1 MSQSTL
7 LKHRRHLACLLFL
20 IGTVVGLHAE
30 SVQIGDLYYNLN
42 TTDRTAE
49 VTYENTTSSNY
60 SSLPADV
67 VIPATVKYRNVDF
80 SVISITNRAFANC
93 KVIQSISIPAT
104 VNTIG
109 SATGNEDY
117 KPFYGCTSL
126 KSVRFEDGSQP
137 LKMGSYYRYDSYYSY
152 YGNGMFHNS
161 PLEEVYLGRNI
172 EYINWGGYSFERYPE
187 GYGYS
192 AFYDQPKLTKV
203 TIGPQVTDIPQYL
216 FYKSTIVSID
226 LANVKTVGLYAFKQS
241 TALSTVLTGPEL
253 EDLAEEAFYGCSAL
267 GAISIPN
274 KMIEVKNRVFE
285 QCSSLKTV
293 SFGNSLE
300 KIGVS
305 SFADCVALESIELP
319 LSFKNLSERAFW
331 GCKNLRSVTLRD
343 GFQRVGREAFGNCS
357 QLTSLKLPLSCSSIE
372 EGAFSGCSAMTSIT
386 LGSITEI
393 PGQAFLNCSSLES
406 IVIPATVNTIGS
418 ATGNEDYK
426 PFYGC
431 TSLKSVRFEDGSQPL
446 KMGSYYR
453 YDSYYSYY
461 GNGMFHNS
469 PLEEVYLGRNIE
481 YINWGGYSFERYPEG
496 YGYSAFYDQPKLTKV
511 TIGPQVTDIPQY
523 LFYKNPALTLMR
535 LPNVKT
541 IGKSAFELCSKLT
554 TLDIGEA
561 LEIVGAR
568 AFYGCTNVTKLTF
581 PDAINKI
588 GSEAFYDCT
597 SVTEITVG
605 SGLKAIGEK
614 GFYNCG
620 SFTALILPSGFTT
633 MGDAAFMNCR
643 KLTIAQLGESLTA
656 IPDQAFEECV
666 SLSEMIVPATVQSIG
681 NRAFFNDSG
690 IATCSMQEGLK
701 TIGYEVFYNNSGLT
715 SMSIP
720 GTVESIGR
728 DAFVKCTNIRT
739 FRFRDGE
746 GTLTLQNDRSYYE
759 DDKNRD
765 LRYRYFYDCP
775 ITTMYVG
782 KNIQYTYET
791 TDDTDSSS
799 RIYGSP
805 LYKKSTLRSIRF
817 GNKVTEVWDCMAF
830 ACPNLQKVTFGNSV
844 KNIRS
849 YAFYKS
855 VKLPKVE
862 FPQTLAVIGSNAF
875 QKNDILTSTI
885 YIGSN
890 DHTLTLGDYAF
901 KQCIALPAVNLPGN
915 LSSIGNNTFQNC
927 EKLKDVIFEKIEG
940 YSPALTIG
948 NYSFAQCPIIESLT
962 FPGRL
967 KSIGNYTF
975 QDNFSLATLVFEDSP
990 AAVSLG
996 YGATEK
1002 KGTDSYGPLFG
1013 DCPLSSLYIGRNI
1026 DYTTTQSAGYSPF
1039 YNQMFLKDVRFS
1051 QAGTVTYCK
1060 DYLLSGVSSCKSM
1073 VLPESL
1079 SSIGSRSFE
1088 RMTVL
1093 EGVTIP
1099 NNVSTIGTYAFTQN
1113 KGLKFAK
1120 LSTGCEW
1127 LKEGLFADC
1136 DSLESITIPPVVTQ
1150 MDTKMFRNCT
1160 SLATVTFEGREELL
1174 TIGYGASHSEYGLF
1188 RDCPVETLNIDRWLS
1203 YNTDRATR
1211 SPFYSV
1217 KTLKHL
1223 NIGDNVKLIDKYMFS
1238 YCSGLEEVTLPEQI
1252 ESVGLWG
1259 FRGCT
1264 SLKAIHF
1271 GNKISQISD
1280 YAFNSCTSLDN
1291 VAFPESMTSIADNS
1305 FSECTSLKTLDLGKK
1320 LMIIGPSAFKGDVAL
1335 EGVDF
1340 PTTLYGLG
1348 VESFS
1353 GCTSLPSI
1361 EIKGISSVGK
1371 QSFQG
1376 CTGLKWVSLSAKTT
1390 SLGENSFAG
1399 CTGIGYV
1406 KSYAETPPEGLAN
1419 FPEAV
1424 VANGTLFVPEASM
1437 EEYEFSEL
1445 WGPWLKK
1452 PLTED
1457 VLVTSISLSQNEIAF
1472 RATETIQLTATVGE
1486 DNAVNK
1492 DVIWKSSDENIATV
1506 DETGLVTAIAVGN
1519 AEITAKAA
1527 DGSGIRD
1534 ICAVTVNPTAVE
1546 SITLSQTAATL
1557 KKNRELSLEATIL
1570 PATATVKELNWTSSD
1585 PTKATVDAD
1594 GVVKTLLTGDVTITA
1609 SAKDDSGVAAT
1620 LALTVIAP
1628 SRGDSN
1634 DNDVVNV
1641 TDAVNTANYAVGKDV
1656 ANFCFE
1662 AADVN
1667 NDKSITV
1674 ADASGTISIIMTQTE
1689 VTANAMACARAMA
1702 STEVEMDK
1710 LVIDDFNAA
1719 SGKTQSVFVKL
1730 DNTTDYVAI
1739 QADIVLP
1746 EGIELVTV
1754 KAGKRTKP
1762 FHGLTS
1768 ANIGNNA
1775 VRVALFDI
1783 GNHEFAA
1790 SDEAILELVVKTSTS
1805 ECGDIAIDNIIAADA
1820 DANEYRLTSTGGH
1833 NNGVTDI
1840 DAIYT
1845 GGQIHIVAVKGGV
1858 EVYNADG
1865 QTVRVFGIDGK
1876 LMHSEKAAG
1885 ERLNISLS
1893 NGIYVVTAGNAEQ
1906 KIVVP

>member
-7 LKHRRHLACLLFL
+7 LKHRRYLACLLFL
-20 IGTVVGLHAE
+20 IGTVAGLHAE

-49 VTYENTTSSNY
+49 VTYENTTSTNY
-60 SSLPADV
+60 SSLPGDV
-67 VIPATVKYRNVDF
+67 VIPATVKYRNIDF
-80 SVISITNRAFANC
+80 SVISITNQAFANC

-109 SATGNEDY
+109 SATEGKSY

-126 KSVRFEDGSQP
+126 KSVKFEDGSQP
-137 LKMGSYYRYDSYYSY
+137 LKMGIYFDYD
-152 YGNGMFHNS
+152 GEGMFHDS

-172 EYINWGGYSFERYPE
+172 EYINSSNYSFERNPRS
-187 GYGYS
+187 YGYS
-192 AFYDQPKLTKV
+192 AFYNQPKLTKV

-216 FYKSTIVSID
+216 FYKSNLVSID
-226 LANVKTVGLYAFKQS
+226 LANVKTVGLCAFKQS
-241 TALSTVLTGPEL
+241 TALSTVLTGSEL
-253 EDLAEEAFYGCSAL
+253 EDLGEEAFYGCSAL
-267 GAISIPN
+267 GTISIPN
-274 KMIEVKNRVFE
+274 KMIEVKDRVFE
-285 QCSSLKTV
+285 QCSSLKAV

-305 SFADCVALESIELP
+305 SFADCIALESIELP
-319 LSFKNLSERAFW
+319 LSFKSLSERVFF
-331 GCKNLRSVTLRD
+331 GCKSLKSVTLKD
-343 GFQRVGREAFGNCS
+343 GFQSVGREAFGNCS

-372 EGAFSGCSAMTSIT
+372 YGAFSGCSAMTSIT

-393 PGQAFLNCSSLES
+393 PGQAFFNCSSLES

-418 ATGNEDYK
+418 ATESKSDQ

-431 TSLKSVRFEDGSQPL
+431 TSLKSVKFEDGSQPL
-446 KMGSYYR
+446 KMGIYFD
-453 YDSYYSYY
+453 YD
-461 GNGMFHNS
+461 GEGMFHDS

-481 YINWGGYSFERYPEG
+481 YINSSNYSFERNPRS
-496 YGYSAFYDQPKLTKV
+496 YGYSAFYNQPKLTKV

-561 LEIVGAR
+561 LEIVGDR

-605 SGLKAIGEK
+605 SGLKEIGEK

-765 LRYRYFYDCP
+765 LYYRYFHDCP

-791 TDDTDSSS
+791 TDYTDSSS

-862 FPQTLAVIGSNAF
+862 FPQTLAVISSNAF
-875 QKNDILTSTI
+875 QKNDILASTI

-901 KQCIALPAVNLPGN
+901 KQCITLPAVNLPGN
-915 LSSIGNNTFQNC
+915 LSSIGNGTFQNC
-927 EKLKDVIFEKIEG
+927 EKLKDVIFEKIER

-948 NYSFAQCPIIESLT
+948 NYSFAQCPIIESFT

-975 QDNFSLATLVFEDSP
+975 QDNFSLATLVFEDSSN
-990 AAVSLG
+990 AVSLG

-1002 KGTDSYGPLFG
+1002 KETGFYSGGPLFG
-1013 DCPLSSLYIGRNI
+1013 DCPLGSLYIGRNI
-1026 DYTTTQSAGYSPF
+1026 DYTATQSAGYSPF

-1099 NNVSTIGTYAFTQN
+1099 NNVSTIGTYAFSQN

-1160 SLATVTFEGREELL
+1160 SLATVTFEGRKELL
-1174 TIGYGASHSEYGLF
+1174 TIAYGASQAEYGLF
-1188 RDCPVETLNIDRWLS
+1188 RDCPVETLNINRWLS
-1203 YNTDRATR
+1203 YNTDMPSH

-1264 SLKAIHF
+1264 SLKTIHF

-1305 FSECTSLKTLDLGKK
+1305 FSKCTSLKTLDLGKK

-1419 FPEAV
+1419 FPETV

-1445 WGPWLKK
+1445 WKPWLKK

-1609 SAKDDSGVAAT
+1609 SAKDNSGVAAT

-1689 VTANAMACARAMA
+1689 VTANALACARAMA
-1702 STEVEMDK
+1702 SKEVEMDK

-1754 KAGKRTKP
+1754 KAGERTKP

-1775 VRVALFDI
+1775 VRIALFDI

-1820 DANEYRLTSTGGH
+1820 DANEYHLTSTGGH

-1845 GGQIHIVAVKGGV
+1845 GGQTHIVAVKGGV

>member
-7 LKHRRHLACLLFL
+7 LKHRRLLACLLFL

-30 SVQIGDLYYNLN
+30 SVQIGNLYYNLN
-42 TTDRTAE
+42 TTNRTAE
-49 VTYENTTSSNY
+49 VTYENTTSTNY

-80 SVISITNRAFANC
+80 SVISITDRAFANC

-109 SATGNEDY
+109 SATESESY

-126 KSVRFEDGSQP
+126 KSIRFEDGPQP
-137 LKMGSYYRYDSYYSY
+137 LKMGSYSYSWYN
-152 YGNGMFHNS
+152 YGKGMFHDS
-161 PLEEVYLGRNI
+161 YLEEVYLGRNI
-172 EYINWGGYSFERYPE
+172 EYINSSNYSFEAEPE
-187 GYGYS
+187 AYGYS
-192 AFYDQPKLTKV
+192 AFYNQPKLTKV
-203 TIGPQVTDIPQYL
+203 TIGPKVTDIPQYL
-216 FYKSTIVSID
+216 FYQ
-226 LANVKTVGLYAFKQS
+226 N
-241 TALSTVLTGPEL
+241 
-253 EDLAEEAFYGCSAL
+253 
-267 GAISIPN
+267 
-274 KMIEVKNRVFE
+274 
-285 QCSSLKTV
+285 SS
-293 SFGNSLE
+293 
-300 KIGVS
+300 
-305 SFADCVALESIELP
+305 
-319 LSFKNLSERAFW
+319 
-331 GCKNLRSVTLRD
+331 
-343 GFQRVGREAFGNCS
+343 
-357 QLTSLKLPLSCSSIE
+357 
-372 EGAFSGCSAMTSIT
+372 
-386 LGSITEI
+386 
-393 PGQAFLNCSSLES
+393 
-406 IVIPATVNTIGS
+406 
-418 ATGNEDYK
+418 
-426 PFYGC
+426 
-431 TSLKSVRFEDGSQPL
+431 
-446 KMGSYYR
+446 
-453 YDSYYSYY
+453 
-461 GNGMFHNS
+461 
-469 PLEEVYLGRNIE
+469 
-481 YINWGGYSFERYPEG
+481 
-496 YGYSAFYDQPKLTKV
+496 
-511 TIGPQVTDIPQY
+511 
-523 LFYKNPALTLMR
+523 LTLMR

-554 TLDIGEA
+554 TLNIGET
-561 LEIVGAR
+561 LEVVGDR
-568 AFYGCTNVTKLTF
+568 AFYGCANVTKLTF

-605 SGLKAIGEK
+605 SGLKEIGEK

-666 SLSEMIVPATVQSIG
+666 SLSEMIVPATVRSIG

-701 TIGYEVFYNNSGLT
+701 TIGYEAFYNNSGLT

-728 DAFVKCTNIRT
+728 DAFVKCTNIRN

-746 GTLTLQNDRSYYE
+746 GTLTLQNDRSNYK

-782 KNIQYTYET
+782 KNLQYTYDA
-791 TDDTDSSS
+791 TDYTDSSWD
-799 RIYGSP
+799 IYGSP

-855 VKLPKVE
+855 VKLPEVE
-862 FPQTLAVIGSNAF
+862 FPQTLAVIG
-875 QKNDILTSTI
+875 
-885 YIGSN
+885 
-890 DHTLTLGDYAF
+890 DYAF
-901 KQCIALPAVNLPGN
+901 AQCITLPAINLPGN
-915 LSSIGNNTFQNC
+915 LSSIGNSTFEKC

-940 YSPALTIG
+940 SSPALTIG
-948 NYSFAQCPIIESLT
+948 SYSFAQCPSIESLT

-967 KSIGNYTF
+967 KSIG
-975 QDNFSLATLVFEDSP
+975 
-990 AAVSLG
+990 
-996 YGATEK
+996 
-1002 KGTDSYGPLFG
+1002 
-1013 DCPLSSLYIGRNI
+1013 
-1026 DYTTTQSAGYSPF
+1026 
-1039 YNQMFLKDVRFS
+1039 
-1051 QAGTVTYCK
+1051 
-1060 DYLLSGVSSCKSM
+1060 
-1073 VLPESL
+1073 
-1079 SSIGSRSFE
+1079 
-1088 RMTVL
+1088 
-1093 EGVTIP
+1093 
-1099 NNVSTIGTYAFTQN
+1099 TYAFTEN

-1160 SLATVTFEGREELL
+1160 SLATVTFEGGEELL
-1174 TIGYGASHSEYGLF
+1174 TIGYGASQAEYGLF
-1188 RDCPVETLNIDRWLS
+1188 RDCPIETLNIDRWLS
-1203 YNTDRATR
+1203 YNTNEPSR
-1211 SPFYSV
+1211 SPFFSV

-1223 NIGDNVKLIDKYMFS
+1223 NIGDNVKLIDKYMFT
-1238 YCSGLEEVTLPEQI
+1238 YCIGLEEVTLPEQI
-1252 ESVGLWG
+1252 ESVGHSG

-1264 SLKAIHF
+1264 SLKTIHF

-1280 YAFNSCTSLDN
+1280 YAFNGCTSLDN
-1291 VAFPESMTSIADNS
+1291 VAFPESMTSIANNS

-1419 FPEAV
+1419 FPKDV

-1437 EEYEFSEL
+1437 DDYEFSEL
-1445 WGPWLKK
+1445 WESWLKK

-1506 DETGLVTAIAVGN
+1506 DETGLVTAIAVGH

-1557 KKNRELSLEATIL
+1557 KKNRELSLEAAIL

-1609 SAKDDSGVAAT
+1609 AAKDDSGVAAT

-1656 ANFCFE
+1656 AKFCFE

-1689 VTANAMACARAMA
+1689 VTANALACARAMA

-1746 EGIELVTV
+1746 EGVELVTV
-1754 KAGKRTKP
+1754 KAGERTKP
-1762 FHGLTS
+1762 FHALTS

-1783 GNHEFAA
+1783 GNHEFAT

-1805 ECGDIAIDNIIAADA
+1805 ECGDIVIDNIIAADA

-1833 NNGVTDI
+1833 NNGMTDI
-1840 DAIYT
+1840 DSIYA

-1858 EVYNADG
+1858 EVYNAEG

-1876 LMHSEKAAG
+1876 LMHSEKVAG

-1906 KIVVP
+1906 KIVVL

>member
-7 LKHRRHLACLLFL
+7 LKHRRQLACLLFL
-20 IGTVVGLHAE
+20 IGTVAGLHAE
-30 SVQIGDLYYNLN
+30 YVQIGDLYYNLN

-80 SVISITNRAFANC
+80 SVISITDQAFANC

-109 SATGNEDY
+109 SAAESESY

-126 KSVRFEDGSQP
+126 KSIRFEDGAQPLKMGSYYDYPGKGMFHDSPLEEVYLGRNIEYINSSNYSFERNPRAYGYSAFYNQPKLAKVTIGPLVTDIPQYLFYQSDPISIDLANVKTVGPCAFYGCKSLKSVTLRDGFQSVGREAFGNCSRLTSLKLPLSCSSIEYGAFRDCYALTSITLGSITEIPDQAFSYCSSLESIVIPATVNTIGSAANSASDKPFYGCTSLKSIRFEDGSQP
-137 LKMGSYYRYDSYYSY
+137 LKMGSYYRYDSYYNR
-152 YGNGMFHNS
+152 YGNGMFHDS

-172 EYINWGGYSFERYPE
+172 EYINSSDDSFETKPIA
-187 GYGYS
+187 YGYS
-192 AFYDQPKLTKV
+192 AFYNQPKLTKV

-216 FYKSTIVSID
+216 FYE
-226 LANVKTVGLYAFKQS
+226 N
-241 TALSTVLTGPEL
+241 
-253 EDLAEEAFYGCSAL
+253 
-267 GAISIPN
+267 
-274 KMIEVKNRVFE
+274 
-285 QCSSLKTV
+285 SSLT
-293 SFGNSLE
+293 F
-300 KIGVS
+300 
-305 SFADCVALESIELP
+305 
-319 LSFKNLSERAFW
+319 
-331 GCKNLRSVTLRD
+331 
-343 GFQRVGREAFGNCS
+343 
-357 QLTSLKLPLSCSSIE
+357 
-372 EGAFSGCSAMTSIT
+372 
-386 LGSITEI
+386 
-393 PGQAFLNCSSLES
+393 
-406 IVIPATVNTIGS
+406 
-418 ATGNEDYK
+418 
-426 PFYGC
+426 
-431 TSLKSVRFEDGSQPL
+431 
-446 KMGSYYR
+446 
-453 YDSYYSYY
+453 
-461 GNGMFHNS
+461 
-469 PLEEVYLGRNIE
+469 
-481 YINWGGYSFERYPEG
+481 
-496 YGYSAFYDQPKLTKV
+496 
-511 TIGPQVTDIPQY
+511 
-523 LFYKNPALTLMR
+523 MR

-541 IGKSAFELCSKLT
+541 IGKSAFESCSKLT

-561 LEIVGAR
+561 LEVVGDR

-605 SGLKAIGEK
+605 SGLKEIGEK

-620 SFTALILPSGFTT
+620 SFTALVLPSGFTT
-633 MGDAAFMNCR
+633 MGDATFMNCR

-656 IPDQAFEECV
+656 IPNQAFEECV

-681 NRAFFNDSG
+681 DRAFFNDSG

-701 TIGYEVFYNNSGLT
+701 TIGHEVFYNNSGLT

-728 DAFVKCTNIRT
+728 DAFVKCTNIRN
-739 FRFRDGE
+739 FRFCDGD
-746 GTLTLQNDRSYYE
+746 GTLTLQNDRSNYK

-782 KNIQYTYET
+782 KNLQYTYIYET
-791 TDDTDSSS
+791 TDYADSSS
-799 RIYGSP
+799 EIYGSP

-844 KNIRS
+844 KKIRS

-855 VKLPKVE
+855 VKLPEVK
-862 FPQTLAVIGSNAF
+862 FPQTLAVIGSSAF
-875 QKNDILTSTI
+875 QKNDILASTI
-885 YIGSN
+885 YIGAN

-901 KQCIALPAVNLPGN
+901 AQCIALPAVNLPGN
-915 LSSIGNNTFQNC
+915 LSSIGNYTFQNCTQLKNVIFEKIEGYSPTLTIGNYSFAHCIALPAVNLPGNLSSIGDNTFQNC
-927 EKLKDVIFEKIEG
+927 KKLKDVIFEKIEG

-948 NYSFAQCPIIESLT
+948 RSSFAQCPSIESFT

-967 KSIGNYTF
+967 KSIGDYTF
-975 QDNFSLATLVFEDSP
+975 QDNFSLATLVFEDSSD
-990 AAVSLG
+990 AVRLG
-996 YGATEK
+996 CGATEK
-1002 KGTDSYGPLFG
+1002 KGTGYYAGPLFG

-1026 DYTTTQSAGYSPF
+1026 DYTATQYEGYSPF
-1039 YNQMFLKDVRFS
+1039 YNQRSLKDVRFS

-1060 DYLLSGVSSCKSM
+1060 DYLLSGVSSCKLM

-1079 SSIGSRSFE
+1079 SSIGYRSFE

-1099 NNVSTIGTYAFTQN
+1099 NNVSTIGTYAFTEN

-1136 DSLESITIPPVVTQ
+1136 DSLESITIPPVVTR
-1150 MDTKMFRNCT
+1150 MDTKMFRNCK
-1160 SLATVTFEGREELL
+1160 SLATVTFEGRKELL
-1174 TIGYGASHSEYGLF
+1174 TIDYGTSQAEYGLF

-1203 YNTDRATR
+1203 YNTDKPSR
-1211 SPFYSV
+1211 SPFYSIE
-1217 KTLKHL
+1217 TLKHI

-1264 SLKAIHF
+1264 SLKTIHF

-1280 YAFNSCTSLDN
+1280 YGFNGCTSLDN
-1291 VAFPESMTSIADNS
+1291 VAFPESMTSIANNS
-1305 FSECTSLKTLDLGKK
+1305 FSECSSLKTLDLGKK

-1371 QSFQG
+1371 QAFQG

-1406 KSYAETPPEGLAN
+1406 KSYAELPPEGLAN
-1419 FPEAV
+1419 FPKDV

-1437 EEYEFSEL
+1437 DDYKFSEL
-1445 WGPWLKK
+1445 WEPWLKK

-1506 DETGLVTAIAVGN
+1506 DKTGLVTAIAVGN
-1519 AEITAKAA
+1519 AEIMAKAA

-1609 SAKDDSGVAAT
+1609 AAKDDSGVAAT
-1620 LALTVIAP
+1620 FALTVIAP

-1689 VTANAMACARAMA
+1689 VTAKATACARAMA
-1702 STEVEMDK
+1702 RTEVEMDK

-1719 SGKTQSVFVKL
+1719 PGKTQSVFVKL

-1746 EGIELVTV
+1746 EGMELVTV
-1754 KAGKRTKP
+1754 KAGERTKP

-1768 ANIGNNA
+1768 ANIGDNA

-1783 GNHEFAA
+1783 ANHEFAA

-1833 NNGVTDI
+1833 NNGMTDI
-1840 DAIYT
+1840 DSIYA

-1893 NGIYVVTAGNAEQ
+1893 NGIYIVTAGNAEQ
-1906 KIVVP
+1906 KIVVL

>member
-126 KSVRFEDGSQP
+126 KSVKFEDGSQP

-152 YGNGMFHNS
+152 YGNGMFHDS

-431 TSLKSVRFEDGSQPL
+431 TSLKSVKFEDGSQPL

-461 GNGMFHNS
+461 GNGMFHDS

>member
-20 IGTVVGLHAE
+20 IGIVVGLHAE

-42 TTDRTAE
+42 TTDRTAK

-67 VIPATVKYRNVDF
+67 VIPATVKYHNVDF
-80 SVISITNRAFANC
+80 SVISITDQAFANC

-109 SATGNEDY
+109 SVENREDY

-126 KSVRFEDGSQP
+126 KSIKFEDGSQP
-137 LKMGSYYRYDSYYSY
+137 LKMGSYYKIDKFFGLISRD
-152 YGNGMFHNS
+152 YGYGMFQDS

-172 EYINWGGYSFERYPE
+172 EYINLSDYSFERYPE
-187 GYGYS
+187 KYGYS
-192 AFYDQPKLTKV
+192 AFYNQPKLTKV

-216 FYKSTIVSID
+216 FYQ
-226 LANVKTVGLYAFKQS
+226 N
-241 TALSTVLTGPEL
+241 
-253 EDLAEEAFYGCSAL
+253 
-267 GAISIPN
+267 
-274 KMIEVKNRVFE
+274 
-285 QCSSLKTV
+285 SS
-293 SFGNSLE
+293 
-300 KIGVS
+300 
-305 SFADCVALESIELP
+305 
-319 LSFKNLSERAFW
+319 
-331 GCKNLRSVTLRD
+331 
-343 GFQRVGREAFGNCS
+343 
-357 QLTSLKLPLSCSSIE
+357 
-372 EGAFSGCSAMTSIT
+372 
-386 LGSITEI
+386 
-393 PGQAFLNCSSLES
+393 
-406 IVIPATVNTIGS
+406 
-418 ATGNEDYK
+418 
-426 PFYGC
+426 
-431 TSLKSVRFEDGSQPL
+431 
-446 KMGSYYR
+446 
-453 YDSYYSYY
+453 
-461 GNGMFHNS
+461 
-469 PLEEVYLGRNIE
+469 
-481 YINWGGYSFERYPEG
+481 
-496 YGYSAFYDQPKLTKV
+496 
-511 TIGPQVTDIPQY
+511 
-523 LFYKNPALTLMR
+523 LTLMS

-554 TLDIGEA
+554 TLNIGEA
-561 LEIVGAR
+561 LEVVGDR
-568 AFYGCTNVTKLTF
+568 AFYGCSNVTKLTF

-605 SGLKAIGEK
+605 SGLKEIGEK

-620 SFTALILPSGFTT
+620 SFTALVLPSGFTT

-656 IPDQAFEECV
+656 IPNQAFEECV

-681 NRAFFNDSG
+681 DRAFFNDSG

-701 TIGYEVFYNNSGLT
+701 TIGHEVFYNNSGLT

-728 DAFVKCTNIRT
+728 DAFVKCTNIRN
-739 FRFRDGE
+739 FRFCDGD
-746 GTLTLQNDRSYYE
+746 GTLTLQNDRSDYK
-759 DDKNRD
+759 DDKDRN
-765 LRYRYFYDCP
+765 LYYRYFYDCP

-782 KNIQYTYET
+782 KNIQYTYKT
-791 TDDTDSSS
+791 TDDTDAQEKSSS
-799 RIYGSP
+799 SEIYGSP

-830 ACPNLQKVTFGNSV
+830 ECPNLQKVTFGNSV

-855 VKLPKVE
+855 VKLPEVK
-862 FPQTLAVIGSNAF
+862 FPQTLAVIG
-875 QKNDILTSTI
+875 
-885 YIGSN
+885 
-890 DHTLTLGDYAF
+890 DYAF
-901 KQCIALPAVNLPGN
+901 TQCIALPAVNFPGN
-915 LSSIGNNTFQNC
+915 LSSIGDNTFQNC
-927 EKLKDVIFEKIEG
+927 TKLKDVIFEKIEG

-948 NYSFAQCPIIESLT
+948 NFSFAQCPSIESLT

-975 QDNFSLATLVFEDSP
+975 QDNFSLATLVFEDSSD
-990 AAVSLG
+990 AVSLG

-1002 KGTDSYGPLFG
+1002 KGTGYYRRDGPLFG
-1013 DCPLSSLYIGRNI
+1013 DCPLGSLYMGRNI
-1026 DYTTTQSAGYSPF
+1026 NYTAATYAGYSPF
-1039 YNQMFLKDVRFS
+1039 YNQRSLKDVRFS

-1079 SSIGSRSFE
+1079 SSIGYRSFE

-1099 NNVSTIGTYAFTQN
+1099 NNVSTIGTYAFTEN

-1136 DSLESITIPPVVTQ
+1136 DSLESITIPPVVTR

-1160 SLATVTFEGREELL
+1160 SLATVTFEGRKELL
-1174 TIGYGASHSEYGLF
+1174 TIGYGASQAEDGLF
-1188 RDCPVETLNIDRWLS
+1188 RDCPIETLNIDRWLS
-1203 YNTDRATR
+1203 YNTDKPSR

-1217 KTLKHL
+1217 KTLKQI

-1264 SLKAIHF
+1264 SLKTIHF

-1280 YAFNSCTSLDN
+1280 YAFNGCTSLDN

-1320 LMIIGPSAFKGDVAL
+1320 LMIIGPAAFKGDVAL

-1371 QSFQG
+1371 QAFQG

-1406 KSYAETPPEGLAN
+1406 KSYAEFPPEGLAN
-1419 FPEAV
+1419 FPKDV
-1424 VANGTLFVPEASM
+1424 VANGTLFAPEASM
-1437 EEYEFSEL
+1437 DDYEFSEL

-1506 DETGLVTAIAVGN
+1506 DKTGLVTAIAVGN
-1519 AEITAKAA
+1519 AEIMAKAA

-1609 SAKDDSGVAAT
+1609 AAKDDSGVAVT

-1689 VTANAMACARAMA
+1689 VTANALACARAMA

-1719 SGKTQSVFVKL
+1719 PGKTQSVFVKL

-1746 EGIELVTV
+1746 EGMELVAV
-1754 KAGKRTKP
+1754 KAGERTKA

-1768 ANIGNNA
+1768 ANIGDNA

-1783 GNHEFAA
+1783 ENREFVA

-1840 DAIYT
+1840 DSIYA

-1858 EVYNADG
+1858 EVYNAEG

-1885 ERLNISLS
+1885 ERLNVSLS
-1893 NGIYVVTAGNAEQ
+1893 NGIYIVTAGNAEQ
-1906 KIVVP
+1906 KIVVL

>member
-1 MSQSTL
+1 
-7 LKHRRHLACLLFL
+7 
-20 IGTVVGLHAE
+20 
-30 SVQIGDLYYNLN
+30 
-42 TTDRTAE
+42 
-49 VTYENTTSSNY
+49 
-60 SSLPADV
+60 
-67 VIPATVKYRNVDF
+67 
-80 SVISITNRAFANC
+80 
-93 KVIQSISIPAT
+93 
-104 VNTIG
+104 
-109 SATGNEDY
+109 
-117 KPFYGCTSL
+117 
-126 KSVRFEDGSQP
+126 
-137 LKMGSYYRYDSYYSY
+137 
-152 YGNGMFHNS
+152 
-161 PLEEVYLGRNI
+161 
-172 EYINWGGYSFERYPE
+172 
-187 GYGYS
+187 
-192 AFYDQPKLTKV
+192 
-203 TIGPQVTDIPQYL
+203 
-216 FYKSTIVSID
+216 
-226 LANVKTVGLYAFKQS
+226 
-241 TALSTVLTGPEL
+241 
-253 EDLAEEAFYGCSAL
+253 
-267 GAISIPN
+267 
-274 KMIEVKNRVFE
+274 
-285 QCSSLKTV
+285 
-293 SFGNSLE
+293 
-300 KIGVS
+300 
-305 SFADCVALESIELP
+305 
-319 LSFKNLSERAFW
+319 
-331 GCKNLRSVTLRD
+331 
-343 GFQRVGREAFGNCS
+343 
-357 QLTSLKLPLSCSSIE
+357 
-372 EGAFSGCSAMTSIT
+372 
-386 LGSITEI
+386 
-393 PGQAFLNCSSLES
+393 
-406 IVIPATVNTIGS
+406 
-418 ATGNEDYK
+418 
-426 PFYGC
+426 
-431 TSLKSVRFEDGSQPL
+431 
-446 KMGSYYR
+446 
-453 YDSYYSYY
+453 
-461 GNGMFHNS
+461 
-469 PLEEVYLGRNIE
+469 
-481 YINWGGYSFERYPEG
+481 
-496 YGYSAFYDQPKLTKV
+496 
-511 TIGPQVTDIPQY
+511 
-523 LFYKNPALTLMR
+523 
-535 LPNVKT
+535 
-541 IGKSAFELCSKLT
+541 
-554 TLDIGEA
+554 
-561 LEIVGAR
+561 
-568 AFYGCTNVTKLTF
+568 
-581 PDAINKI
+581 
-588 GSEAFYDCT
+588 
-597 SVTEITVG
+597 
-605 SGLKAIGEK
+605 
-614 GFYNCG
+614 
-620 SFTALILPSGFTT
+620 
-633 MGDAAFMNCR
+633 
-643 KLTIAQLGESLTA
+643 
-656 IPDQAFEECV
+656 
-666 SLSEMIVPATVQSIG
+666 
-681 NRAFFNDSG
+681 
-690 IATCSMQEGLK
+690 
-701 TIGYEVFYNNSGLT
+701 
-715 SMSIP
+715 
-720 GTVESIGR
+720 
-728 DAFVKCTNIRT
+728 
-739 FRFRDGE
+739 
-746 GTLTLQNDRSYYE
+746 
-759 DDKNRD
+759 
-765 LRYRYFYDCP
+765 
-775 ITTMYVG
+775 
-782 KNIQYTYET
+782 
-791 TDDTDSSS
+791 
-799 RIYGSP
+799 
-805 LYKKSTLRSIRF
+805 
-817 GNKVTEVWDCMAF
+817 
-830 ACPNLQKVTFGNSV
+830 
-844 KNIRS
+844 
-849 YAFYKS
+849 
-855 VKLPKVE
+855 
-862 FPQTLAVIGSNAF
+862 
-875 QKNDILTSTI
+875 
-885 YIGSN
+885 
-890 DHTLTLGDYAF
+890 
-901 KQCIALPAVNLPGN
+901 
-915 LSSIGNNTFQNC
+915 
-927 EKLKDVIFEKIEG
+927 
-940 YSPALTIG
+940 
-948 NYSFAQCPIIESLT
+948 
-962 FPGRL
+962 
-967 KSIGNYTF
+967 
-975 QDNFSLATLVFEDSP
+975 
-990 AAVSLG
+990 
-996 YGATEK
+996 
-1002 KGTDSYGPLFG
+1002 
-1013 DCPLSSLYIGRNI
+1013 
-1026 DYTTTQSAGYSPF
+1026 
-1039 YNQMFLKDVRFS
+1039 
-1051 QAGTVTYCK
+1051 
-1060 DYLLSGVSSCKSM
+1060 
-1073 VLPESL
+1073 
-1079 SSIGSRSFE
+1079 
-1088 RMTVL
+1088 
-1093 EGVTIP
+1093 
-1099 NNVSTIGTYAFTQN
+1099 
-1113 KGLKFAK
+1113 
-1120 LSTGCEW
+1120 
-1127 LKEGLFADC
+1127 
-1136 DSLESITIPPVVTQ
+1136 
-1150 MDTKMFRNCT
+1150 MFRNCT
-1160 SLATVTFEGREELL
+1160 SLATVTFEGRQELL
-1174 TIGYGASHSEYGLF
+1174 TVGYGASHSEYGLF
-1188 RDCPVETLNIDRWLS
+1188 YDCPVETLNIDRWLS

-1320 LMIIGPSAFKGDVAL
+1320 LKIIGPSAFKGDVAL

-1445 WGPWLKK
+1445 WEPWLKK

-1546 SITLSQTAATL
+1546 SITLSQTAVTL
-1557 KKNRELSLEATIL
+1557 KKNRELSLEPTIL

-1702 STEVEMDK
+1702 RTEVEMDK

-1746 EGIELVTV
+1746 EGIDLVTV

-1805 ECGDIAIDNIIAADA
+1805 ECGDIAIDNIIAADG

-1865 QTVRVFGIDGK
+1865 QTVRVFGINGK

>member
-1 MSQSTL
+1 M
-7 LKHRRHLACLLFL
+7 
-20 IGTVVGLHAE
+20 
-30 SVQIGDLYYNLN
+30 
-42 TTDRTAE
+42 
-49 VTYENTTSSNY
+49 
-60 SSLPADV
+60 
-67 VIPATVKYRNVDF
+67 
-80 SVISITNRAFANC
+80 
-93 KVIQSISIPAT
+93 
-104 VNTIG
+104 
-109 SATGNEDY
+109 
-117 KPFYGCTSL
+117 
-126 KSVRFEDGSQP
+126 
-137 LKMGSYYRYDSYYSY
+137 
-152 YGNGMFHNS
+152 
-161 PLEEVYLGRNI
+161 
-172 EYINWGGYSFERYPE
+172 
-187 GYGYS
+187 
-192 AFYDQPKLTKV
+192 
-203 TIGPQVTDIPQYL
+203 
-216 FYKSTIVSID
+216 
-226 LANVKTVGLYAFKQS
+226 
-241 TALSTVLTGPEL
+241 
-253 EDLAEEAFYGCSAL
+253 
-267 GAISIPN
+267 
-274 KMIEVKNRVFE
+274 
-285 QCSSLKTV
+285 
-293 SFGNSLE
+293 
-300 KIGVS
+300 
-305 SFADCVALESIELP
+305 
-319 LSFKNLSERAFW
+319 
-331 GCKNLRSVTLRD
+331 
-343 GFQRVGREAFGNCS
+343 
-357 QLTSLKLPLSCSSIE
+357 
-372 EGAFSGCSAMTSIT
+372 
-386 LGSITEI
+386 
-393 PGQAFLNCSSLES
+393 
-406 IVIPATVNTIGS
+406 
-418 ATGNEDYK
+418 
-426 PFYGC
+426 
-431 TSLKSVRFEDGSQPL
+431 
-446 KMGSYYR
+446 
-453 YDSYYSYY
+453 
-461 GNGMFHNS
+461 
-469 PLEEVYLGRNIE
+469 
-481 YINWGGYSFERYPEG
+481 
-496 YGYSAFYDQPKLTKV
+496 
-511 TIGPQVTDIPQY
+511 
-523 LFYKNPALTLMR
+523 
-535 LPNVKT
+535 PNVKT

-554 TLDIGEA
+554 TLDIGET
-561 LEIVGAR
+561 LEIVGER

-581 PDAINKI
+581 PDALNKI

-597 SVTEITVG
+597 SVTEITVD
-605 SGLKAIGEK
+605 SGLKEIGEK
-614 GFYNCG
+614 GSYNCG

-633 MGDAAFMNCR
+633 MGDAAFMKCR

-656 IPDQAFEECV
+656 IPNQAFEECV

-701 TIGYEVFYNNSGLT
+701 TIGYEAFYNNSGLT

-728 DAFVKCTNIRT
+728 DAFVNCTNIRN

-746 GTLTLQNDRSYYE
+746 GTLTLQNYRSYYM
-759 DDKNRD
+759 DDKNRN
-765 LRYRYFYDCP
+765 LCYRYFYDCP

-782 KNIQYTYET
+782 KNIQYTYNT

-799 RIYGSP
+799 KIYGSP
-805 LYKKSTLRSIRF
+805 LYKKSTLKSIRF

-844 KNIRS
+844 KNIRP

-855 VKLPKVE
+855 VKLPDVK
-862 FPQTLAVIGSNAF
+862 FPQTLAAI
-875 QKNDILTSTI
+875 
-885 YIGSN
+885 
-890 DHTLTLGDYAF
+890 GDYAF
-901 KQCIALPAVNLPGN
+901 NIC
-915 LSSIGNNTFQNC
+915 T
-927 EKLKDVIFEKIEG
+927 ELKDVIFEKIEG
-940 YSPALTIG
+940 YTPALTIG
-948 NYSFAQCPIIESLT
+948 NYSFAQCPIIESFT
-962 FPGRL
+962 FPSRL

-975 QDNFSLATLVFEDSP
+975 QDNFSLTTLVFEDSSD
-990 AAVSLG
+990 AVRLG

-1002 KGTDSYGPLFG
+1002 KGTGYYDDPLFG
-1013 DCPLSSLYIGRNI
+1013 DCPLSSLYMGRNI
-1026 DYTTTQSAGYSPF
+1026 DYTATQSAGYSPF
-1039 YNQMFLKDVRFS
+1039 YNQRSLKDVRFS
-1051 QAGTVTYCK
+1051 QAGTVTYCE

-1093 EGVTIP
+1093 EEVTIP
-1099 NNVSTIGTYAFTQN
+1099 NNVSTIGTYAFRQDE
-1113 KGLKFAK
+1113 GLKIAK
-1120 LSTGCEW
+1120 LSNGCEW
-1127 LKEGLFADC
+1127 LKKGLFADC
-1136 DSLESITIPPVVTQ
+1136 ESLESITIPPVVTR
-1150 MDTKMFRNCT
+1150 MDTEMFRNCK
-1160 SLATVTFEGREELL
+1160 SLATVTFEGRKELL
-1174 TIGYGASHSEYGLF
+1174 TIDYSASMTKYGLF
-1188 RDCPVETLNIDRWLS
+1188 CDCPVETLNIDRWLS
-1203 YNTDRATR
+1203 YDTDKPSR

-1217 KTLKHL
+1217 KTLKHI

-1259 FRGCT
+1259 FRGGT
-1264 SLKAIHF
+1264 SLKTIHF

-1371 QSFQG
+1371 QAFQG

-1406 KSYAETPPEGLAN
+1406 KSYAELPPEGLAN
-1419 FPEAV
+1419 FPKDV

-1437 EEYEFSEL
+1437 DDYEFSEL
-1445 WGPWLKK
+1445 WEPWLKK

-1506 DETGLVTAIAVGN
+1506 DGTGLVTAIAVGN

-1527 DGSGIRD
+1527 DGSGVRD

-1557 KKNRELSLEATIL
+1557 KKNRELSLEAAIL

-1609 SAKDDSGVAAT
+1609 AAKDDSGVAAT

-1674 ADASGTISIIMTQTE
+1674 ADASGTISIITTQTE
-1689 VTANAMACARAMA
+1689 VTANAPACARAMA
-1702 STEVEMDK
+1702 RTELEMDK

-1719 SGKTQSVFVKL
+1719 PGKTQSVFVKL

-1746 EGIELVTV
+1746 EGLELVTV
-1754 KAGKRTKP
+1754 KAGERTKP

-1783 GNHEFAA
+1783 ANHEFAA

-1833 NNGVTDI
+1833 NNGMTDI
-1840 DAIYT
+1840 DSIYA

-1865 QTVRVFGIDGK
+1865 QTVRVFGVDGK

-1885 ERLNISLS
+1885 ERLNVSLS
-1893 NGIYVVTAGNAEQ
+1893 NGIYIVTAGNAEQ
-1906 KIVVP
+1906 KIVVL

>member
-7 LKHRRHLACLLFL
+7 LKHRRYLVCLLFL

-80 SVISITNRAFANC
+80 SVISITDRAFANC
-93 KVIQSISIPAT
+93 KVIQSISIPGT

-109 SATGNEDY
+109 SATRSDDY

-126 KSVRFEDGSQP
+126 KSVKFEDGSQP
-137 LKMGSYYRYDSYYSY
+137 LKMGSRYRKDYYKYTWH
-152 YGNGMFHNS
+152 YGNGMFCDS

-172 EYINWGGYSFERYPE
+172 EYINSSSDSFETYPE
-187 GYGYS
+187 AYGYS
-192 AFYDQPKLTKV
+192 AFYNQPKLTKV
-203 TIGPQVTDIPQYL
+203 TIGPLVTDIPQYL
-216 FYKSTIVSID
+216 FY
-226 LANVKTVGLYAFKQS
+226 Q
-241 TALSTVLTGPEL
+241 
-253 EDLAEEAFYGCSAL
+253 
-267 GAISIPN
+267 
-274 KMIEVKNRVFE
+274 
-285 QCSSLKTV
+285 
-293 SFGNSLE
+293 
-300 KIGVS
+300 
-305 SFADCVALESIELP
+305 
-319 LSFKNLSERAFW
+319 
-331 GCKNLRSVTLRD
+331 
-343 GFQRVGREAFGNCS
+343 
-357 QLTSLKLPLSCSSIE
+357 
-372 EGAFSGCSAMTSIT
+372 
-386 LGSITEI
+386 
-393 PGQAFLNCSSLES
+393 
-406 IVIPATVNTIGS
+406 
-418 ATGNEDYK
+418 
-426 PFYGC
+426 
-431 TSLKSVRFEDGSQPL
+431 
-446 KMGSYYR
+446 
-453 YDSYYSYY
+453 
-461 GNGMFHNS
+461 
-469 PLEEVYLGRNIE
+469 
-481 YINWGGYSFERYPEG
+481 
-496 YGYSAFYDQPKLTKV
+496 
-511 TIGPQVTDIPQY
+511 
-523 LFYKNPALTLMR
+523 NPALTLMR

-561 LEIVGAR
+561 LEVVGDRAFYGCSNVTKLTFPNVKTIGKSAFESCSKLTTLDIGEALEVVGDR

-581 PDAINKI
+581 PDALNKI

-605 SGLKAIGEK
+605 SGLKEIGEK

-656 IPDQAFEECV
+656 IPNQAFEECV
-666 SLSEMIVPATVQSIG
+666 SLSEMVVPATVQSIG
-681 NRAFFNDSG
+681 DRAFFNDSG

-701 TIGYEVFYNNSGLT
+701 TIGYEAFYNNSGLT

-746 GTLTLQNDRSYYE
+746 GTLTLQNDWSKYKDE
-759 DDKNRD
+759 KNRD
-765 LRYRYFYDCP
+765 LNYRYFYDCP

-782 KNIQYTYET
+782 KNLQYTYDA
-791 TDDTDSSS
+791 TDYTDSSWD
-799 RIYGSP
+799 IYGSP

-844 KNIRS
+844 KKIRS

-855 VKLPKVE
+855 VKLPEVK
-862 FPQTLAVIGSNAF
+862 FPQTLAVIGSSAF
-875 QKNDILTSTI
+875 QKNDILASTI
-885 YIGSN
+885 YIGAN

-901 KQCIALPAVNLPGN
+901 NQCIALPAVNLPGN

-940 YSPALTIG
+940 YYPDLTIG
-948 NYSFAQCPIIESLT
+948 SYSFAQCPIIESLT

-967 KSIGNYTF
+967 KSIG
-975 QDNFSLATLVFEDSP
+975 
-990 AAVSLG
+990 
-996 YGATEK
+996 
-1002 KGTDSYGPLFG
+1002 
-1013 DCPLSSLYIGRNI
+1013 
-1026 DYTTTQSAGYSPF
+1026 
-1039 YNQMFLKDVRFS
+1039 
-1051 QAGTVTYCK
+1051 
-1060 DYLLSGVSSCKSM
+1060 
-1073 VLPESL
+1073 
-1079 SSIGSRSFE
+1079 
-1088 RMTVL
+1088 
-1093 EGVTIP
+1093 
-1099 NNVSTIGTYAFTQN
+1099 TYAFSQN

-1136 DSLESITIPPVVTQ
+1136 NSLESITIPPVVTR

-1160 SLATVTFEGREELL
+1160 SLATVTFEGGEELL
-1174 TIGYGASHSEYGLF
+1174 TIAYGASQAEYGLF
-1188 RDCPVETLNIDRWLS
+1188 RDCPIETLNIDRWLS
-1203 YNTDRATR
+1203 YNTNEPSR
-1211 SPFYSV
+1211 SPFYSIE
-1217 KTLKHL
+1217 TLKHL

-1264 SLKAIHF
+1264 SLKTIHF

-1280 YAFNSCTSLDN
+1280 YAFHGCTSLDN
-1291 VAFPESMTSIADNS
+1291 VAFPESMTSIANNS

-1419 FPEAV
+1419 FPKDV

-1437 EEYEFSEL
+1437 DDYEFSEL
-1445 WGPWLKK
+1445 WEPWLKK

-1506 DETGLVTAIAVGN
+1506 DKTGLVTAIAVGN
-1519 AEITAKAA
+1519 AEIMAKAA
-1527 DGSGIRD
+1527 DGSGVRD

-1557 KKNRELSLEATIL
+1557 KKNRELSLKATIL

-1609 SAKDDSGVAAT
+1609 AAKDDSGVAAT

-1689 VTANAMACARAMA
+1689 VTANAPACARAMA
-1702 STEVEMDK
+1702 RTEVEMDK

-1719 SGKTQSVFVKL
+1719 PGKTQSVFVKL

-1746 EGIELVTV
+1746 EGMELVAV
-1754 KAGKRTKP
+1754 KAGERTEP

-1783 GNHEFAA
+1783 GNHEFVA

-1820 DANEYRLTSTGGH
+1820 DANEYSLTSTGGH
-1833 NNGVTDI
+1833 NNGMTDI
-1840 DAIYT
+1840 DAIYA

-1876 LMHSEKAAG
+1876 LMHSEKVAG
-1885 ERLNISLS
+1885 ERLSVSLS

-1906 KIVVP
+1906 KIVVL

>member
-1 MSQSTL
+1 MSQSAL
-7 LKHRRHLACLLFL
+7 LKHRQYLACLLFL

-30 SVQIGDLYYNLN
+30 YVQIGNLYYNLN

-67 VIPATVKYRNVDF
+67 VIPATVKYHNVDF
-80 SVISITNRAFANC
+80 SVISITDQAFANC

-109 SATGNEDY
+109 SATESESY

-126 KSVRFEDGSQP
+126 KSIKFEDGSQP
-137 LKMGSYYRYDSYYSY
+137 LKMGSYYYYP
-152 YGNGMFHNS
+152 GKGMFHDS

-172 EYINWGGYSFERYPE
+172 EYNIYKNSSDYSFEKYPE

-192 AFYDQPKLTKV
+192 AFYNQPKLTKV

-216 FYKSTIVSID
+216 FY
-226 LANVKTVGLYAFKQS
+226 
-241 TALSTVLTGPEL
+241 E
-253 EDLAEEAFYGCSAL
+253 
-267 GAISIPN
+267 
-274 KMIEVKNRVFE
+274 
-285 QCSSLKTV
+285 
-293 SFGNSLE
+293 
-300 KIGVS
+300 
-305 SFADCVALESIELP
+305 
-319 LSFKNLSERAFW
+319 
-331 GCKNLRSVTLRD
+331 
-343 GFQRVGREAFGNCS
+343 
-357 QLTSLKLPLSCSSIE
+357 
-372 EGAFSGCSAMTSIT
+372 
-386 LGSITEI
+386 
-393 PGQAFLNCSSLES
+393 
-406 IVIPATVNTIGS
+406 
-418 ATGNEDYK
+418 
-426 PFYGC
+426 
-431 TSLKSVRFEDGSQPL
+431 
-446 KMGSYYR
+446 
-453 YDSYYSYY
+453 
-461 GNGMFHNS
+461 
-469 PLEEVYLGRNIE
+469 
-481 YINWGGYSFERYPEG
+481 
-496 YGYSAFYDQPKLTKV
+496 
-511 TIGPQVTDIPQY
+511 
-523 LFYKNPALTLMR
+523 NPALTLMR

-561 LEIVGAR
+561 LEVVGDR
-568 AFYGCTNVTKLTF
+568 AFYGCSNVTKLTF

-605 SGLKAIGEK
+605 SGLKEIGEK

-620 SFTALILPSGFTT
+620 SFTALVLPSGFTT
-633 MGDAAFMNCR
+633 MGDAAFMKCR

-656 IPDQAFEECV
+656 IPNQAFEECV
-666 SLSEMIVPATVQSIG
+666 SLSEMVVPATVQSIG
-681 NRAFFNDSG
+681 GRAFFNDFG

-746 GTLTLQNDRSYYE
+746 GTLTLQNDRSDYE
-759 DDKNRD
+759 DDKNRN

-782 KNIQYTYET
+782 KNLQYTYDA
-791 TDDTDSSS
+791 TDYTDSSWD
-799 RIYGSP
+799 IYGSP

-862 FPQTLAVIGSNAF
+862 FPQTLAVIG
-875 QKNDILTSTI
+875 
-885 YIGSN
+885 
-890 DHTLTLGDYAF
+890 DYAF
-901 KQCIALPAVNLPGN
+901 NQCIALPAVNLPGN

-940 YSPALTIG
+940 YYPDLTIG
-948 NYSFAQCPIIESLT
+948 SYSFAQCPIIESLT

-967 KSIGNYTF
+967 KSIG
-975 QDNFSLATLVFEDSP
+975 
-990 AAVSLG
+990 
-996 YGATEK
+996 
-1002 KGTDSYGPLFG
+1002 
-1013 DCPLSSLYIGRNI
+1013 
-1026 DYTTTQSAGYSPF
+1026 
-1039 YNQMFLKDVRFS
+1039 
-1051 QAGTVTYCK
+1051 
-1060 DYLLSGVSSCKSM
+1060 
-1073 VLPESL
+1073 
-1079 SSIGSRSFE
+1079 
-1088 RMTVL
+1088 
-1093 EGVTIP
+1093 
-1099 NNVSTIGTYAFTQN
+1099 TYAFSQN

-1136 DSLESITIPPVVTQ
+1136 NSLESITIPPVVTR

-1160 SLATVTFEGREELL
+1160 SLATVTFEGRKELL
-1174 TIGYGASHSEYGLF
+1174 TIAYGASQAEDGLF
-1188 RDCPVETLNIDRWLS
+1188 SDCPVETLNIDRWLS
-1203 YNTDRATR
+1203 YNTDKPSR
-1211 SPFYSV
+1211 SPFYSIE
-1217 KTLKHL
+1217 TLKHI

-1264 SLKAIHF
+1264 SLKTIHF

-1280 YAFNSCTSLDN
+1280 YAFNGCTSLDN
-1291 VAFPESMTSIADNS
+1291 VAFPESMTSIANNS

-1371 QSFQG
+1371 QAFQG

-1406 KSYAETPPEGLAN
+1406 KSYAEVPPEGLAN
-1419 FPEAV
+1419 FPKDV

-1445 WGPWLKK
+1445 WEPWLKK

-1506 DETGLVTAIAVGN
+1506 DETGLVTAIAVGH

-1557 KKNRELSLEATIL
+1557 KKNRELSLEAAIL

-1609 SAKDDSGVAAT
+1609 AAKDDSGVAAT

-1656 ANFCFE
+1656 AKFCFE

-1689 VTANAMACARAMA
+1689 VTANALACARAMTR
-1702 STEVEMDK
+1702 TEVEMDK

-1719 SGKTQSVFVKL
+1719 PGKTQSVFEKL

-1746 EGIELVTV
+1746 EGVELVAV
-1754 KAGKRTKP
+1754 KAGERTKP
-1762 FHGLTS
+1762 FHALTS

-1783 GNHEFAA
+1783 GNHEFAT

-1805 ECGDIAIDNIIAADA
+1805 ECGDIVIDNIIAADA

-1833 NNGVTDI
+1833 NNGMTDI
-1840 DAIYT
+1840 DSIYA

-1858 EVYNADG
+1858 EVYNAEG

-1876 LMHSEKAAG
+1876 LMHSEKVAG

-1906 KIVVP
+1906 KIVVL

>member
-20 IGTVVGLHAE
+20 IGTVAGLHAE

-67 VIPATVKYRNVDF
+67 VIPATVNYHNVDF
-80 SVISITNRAFANC
+80 SVISITDQAFANC

-109 SATGNEDY
+109 SAANRVSD

-126 KSVRFEDGSQP
+126 KSVKFEDGSRPLKMGSYYHRYDYYEGPYYGNGMFHDSPLEEVYLGRNIEYVNSSDDPFEAHSRAYGYSAFYNQPKLTKVTIGPLVTDIPQYLFYQSNLVSIDLANVKTVGPYAFSGCTSLKSVTLREGFQRIGREAFGYCSQLTSLKLPLSCSSIEYGAFSGCSALTSITLGSITEIPDQAFLNCSSLESIVIPATVNTIGRATGSEDYYRPFYRCTSLKSIRFEDGSQP
-137 LKMGSYYRYDSYYSY
+137 LKMGSYYRYYYDDNNDRYY
-152 YGNGMFHNS
+152 YGNGMFHDS
-161 PLEEVYLGRNI
+161 PLEEVYIGRNI
-172 EYINWGGYSFERYPE
+172 EYDIYSSDYSFERYPE
-187 GYGYS
+187 RYGYS
-192 AFYDQPKLTKV
+192 AFYNQPKLTKV

-216 FYKSTIVSID
+216 FYQ
-226 LANVKTVGLYAFKQS
+226 N
-241 TALSTVLTGPEL
+241 
-253 EDLAEEAFYGCSAL
+253 
-267 GAISIPN
+267 
-274 KMIEVKNRVFE
+274 
-285 QCSSLKTV
+285 SSLTHM
-293 SFGNSLE
+293 S
-300 KIGVS
+300 
-305 SFADCVALESIELP
+305 
-319 LSFKNLSERAFW
+319 
-331 GCKNLRSVTLRD
+331 
-343 GFQRVGREAFGNCS
+343 
-357 QLTSLKLPLSCSSIE
+357 
-372 EGAFSGCSAMTSIT
+372 
-386 LGSITEI
+386 
-393 PGQAFLNCSSLES
+393 
-406 IVIPATVNTIGS
+406 
-418 ATGNEDYK
+418 
-426 PFYGC
+426 
-431 TSLKSVRFEDGSQPL
+431 
-446 KMGSYYR
+446 
-453 YDSYYSYY
+453 
-461 GNGMFHNS
+461 
-469 PLEEVYLGRNIE
+469 
-481 YINWGGYSFERYPEG
+481 
-496 YGYSAFYDQPKLTKV
+496 
-511 TIGPQVTDIPQY
+511 
-523 LFYKNPALTLMR
+523 

-554 TLDIGEA
+554 TLDIGKSLKIVGERAFYGCTNVTKLTLPNVKTIGKSAFESCSKLTTLDIGEA
-561 LEIVGAR
+561 LEVVGDR

-581 PDAINKI
+581 PDALNKI

-605 SGLKAIGEK
+605 SGLKEIGEK

-666 SLSEMIVPATVQSIG
+666 SLSEMIVSATVQSIG
-681 NRAFFNDSG
+681 DRAFFNDSG

-701 TIGYEVFYNNSGLT
+701 TIGYEAFYNNSGLT

-746 GTLTLQNDRSYYE
+746 GTLTLQNDGSNYKDE
-759 DDKNRD
+759 KNRD
-765 LRYRYFYDCP
+765 LHYRYFYDCP

-782 KNIQYTYET
+782 KNLQYTFQT
-791 TDDTDSSS
+791 TDYTDAQEKSSS
-799 RIYGSP
+799 SEIYGSP

-844 KNIRS
+844 EKIRS

-855 VKLPKVE
+855 VKLPEVK
-862 FPQTLAVIGSNAF
+862 FPQTLDRI
-875 QKNDILTSTI
+875 
-885 YIGSN
+885 
-890 DHTLTLGDYAF
+890 GDYAF
-901 KQCIALPAVNLPGN
+901 AQCIALPAINLPGN
-915 LSSIGNNTFQNC
+915 LFSIGDNTFQKC
-927 EKLKDVIFEKIEG
+927 KKLKDVIFEKIEG
-940 YSPALTIG
+940 YSLALTIG
-948 NYSFAQCPIIESLT
+948 SYSFAQCPSIESLT

-975 QDNFSLATLVFEDSP
+975 QDNFSLATLVFEDSSN
-990 AAVSLG
+990 AVSLG
-996 YGATEK
+996 SGATEK
-1002 KGTDSYGPLFG
+1002 KETGYYNNGPLFG

-1026 DYTTTQSAGYSPF
+1026 DYTATQTAGYSPF
-1039 YNQMFLKDVRFS
+1039 YNQRSLEDVRFS
-1051 QAGTVTYCK
+1051 QAGTVTYCE

-1079 SSIGSRSFE
+1079 SSIGSRTFE

-1099 NNVSTIGTYAFTQN
+1099 NNVSTIGTYAFSQN

-1150 MDTKMFRNCT
+1150 MDTKMFRNCK
-1160 SLATVTFEGREELL
+1160 SLATVTFEGHKELL
-1174 TIGYGASHSEYGLF
+1174 TIGYGASQAEYGLF
-1188 RDCPVETLNIDRWLS
+1188 RDCPIEILNIDRWLS
-1203 YNTDRATR
+1203 YNTNEPSR

-1217 KTLKHL
+1217 KTLKHI

-1264 SLKAIHF
+1264 SLKTIHF
-1271 GNKISQISD
+1271 GKKISQISD
-1280 YAFNSCTSLDN
+1280 YAFNGCTSLDN

-1371 QSFQG
+1371 QAFQG

-1406 KSYAETPPEGLAN
+1406 KSYAEFPPEGLAN
-1419 FPEAV
+1419 FPKDV
-1424 VANGTLFVPEASM
+1424 VANGTLFAPEASM
-1437 EEYEFSEL
+1437 DDYEFSEL

-1506 DETGLVTAIAVGN
+1506 DKTGLVTAIAVGN
-1519 AEITAKAA
+1519 AEIMAKAA

-1609 SAKDDSGVAAT
+1609 AAKDDSGVAVT

-1689 VTANAMACARAMA
+1689 VTANALACARAMA

-1719 SGKTQSVFVKL
+1719 PGKTQSVFVKL

-1746 EGIELVTV
+1746 EGMELVAV
-1754 KAGKRTKP
+1754 KAGERTKA

-1768 ANIGNNA
+1768 ANIGDNA

-1783 GNHEFAA
+1783 ENREFVA

-1840 DAIYT
+1840 DSIYA

-1858 EVYNADG
+1858 EVYNAEG

-1885 ERLNISLS
+1885 ERLNVSLS
-1893 NGIYVVTAGNAEQ
+1893 NGIYIVTAGNAEQ
-1906 KIVVP
+1906 KIVVL